1 MENLNRVRNRK
12 WIKIYADLGVLIEGG
27 IEDGITRHRQILD
40 ALKARDKQGARH
52 AMAEHLR
59 VSRLNVQLFDE
70 MGTTSKKA
78 QN

>member
-70 MGTTSKKA
+70 MGTTSKKT

>member
-40 ALKARDKQGARH
+40 AIKARDKQAAHH

-59 VSRLNVQLFDE
+59 VSRLNVQHFDE
-70 MGTTSKKA
+70 KGAMSKKA